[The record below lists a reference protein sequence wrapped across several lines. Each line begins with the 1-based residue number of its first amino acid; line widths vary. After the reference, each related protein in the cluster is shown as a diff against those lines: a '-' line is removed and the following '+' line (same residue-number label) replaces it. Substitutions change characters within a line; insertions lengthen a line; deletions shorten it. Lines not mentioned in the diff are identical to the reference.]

1 MTPLMVE
8 ASIAGVDITKSPA
21 RRIMAV
27 HGKIGFRVRTDVPRA
42 DAELVAQLRTHA
54 TSNLADAM
62 GRFHFMDFGI
72 RPRSGLSLCGV
83 AVTVDAR
90 PADNLMVHKAL
101 EVAEPGDIIV
111 VNTNGNTTSAVFGEL
126 MCRTAVGARLGGIVV
141 DGAIRDVD
149 GITALE
155 FPAYS
160 RALCAGGCDK
170 DGPGEVNSPIACGN
184 TVVMPGDIIVGDEDG
199 VVVIPREE
207 AADVLQL
214 VAALVER
221 ERARIAEINSGVLF
235 KDEINET
242 LRKKGVLTR

>member
-1 MTPLMVE
+1 V
-8 ASIAGVDITKSPA
+8 A
-21 RRIMAV
+21 R
-27 HGKIGFRVRTDVPRA
+27 FRG
-42 DAELVAQLRTHA
+42 QA
-54 TSNLADAM
+54 TSNIGDAM

-101 EVAEPGDIIV
+101 EVAQPGDIVV

-126 MCRTAVGARLGGIVV
+126 MCRTAVGAKLGGIVV

-149 GITALE
+149 AITTLR
-155 FPAYS
+155 FPAFS

-170 DGPGEVNSPIACGN
+170 DGPGEINTPIACGN
-184 TVVMPGDIIVGDEDG
+184 TVVMPGDIVVGDEDG
-199 VVVIPREE
+199 VVVVPREE
-207 AADVLQL
+207 AADVLDL

-221 ERARIAEINSGVLF
+221 ERARIAEIDDGVLF
-235 KDEINET
+235 KDEINDT